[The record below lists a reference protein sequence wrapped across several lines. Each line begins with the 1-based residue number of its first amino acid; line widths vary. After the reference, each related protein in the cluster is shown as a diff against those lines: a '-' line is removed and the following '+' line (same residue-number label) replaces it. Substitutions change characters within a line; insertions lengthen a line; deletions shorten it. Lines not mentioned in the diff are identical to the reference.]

1 MNFLKKLGGVLARIA
16 GVGSQVA
23 PLASAVA
30 GAVAAASP
38 NNQTVKSVAGEIGA
52 IGGVITSI
60 EGAFQAA
67 QADPNAKTGADKLK
81 AAAPL
86 VGNIIRS
93 SELLAGKTVKNESL
107 FEQAV
112 TSITSNFADLLNAL
126 DVEPAK

>member
-1 MNFLKKLGGVLARIA
+1 MNFLKKFGGVLARIA

-30 GAVAAASP
+30 GAVASASG
-38 NNQTVKSVAGEIGA
+38 NQTVKSVAGEIGA

-67 QADPNAKTGADKLK
+67 QSDPSAKTGPDKLK
-81 AAAPL
+81 AAVPL

-93 SELLAGKTVKNESL
+93 SELLAGKAVANESA

-112 TSITSNFADLLNAL
+112 SGITSSFADLLNAL
-126 DVEPAK
+126 EVSPAK